1 MKRAAHFFISE
12 SGKLLPRWQKAF
24 PNAISFSF
32 TETIAA
38 KSPPSHLWIRLPQNQ
53 AVAPL
58 LADIRQRFGDLP
70 CIVLSDTPD
79 DEQALESFSA
89 AAKGY
94 CNAHA
99 TPAFLR
105 QVADVIAIGGLW
117 IGESLMSRLVEA
129 TSRLA
134 RQTPT
139 KSADTWAS
147 LLTKR
152 EQEVVRIIA
161 KGASNK
167 EIARELGISERT
179 VKLHVGAALEKL
191 GVHDRLQI
199 ALIVKGVYHNDPV

>member
-1 MKRAAHFFISE
+1 MKLAKHCFISKTGE
-12 SGKLLPRWQKAF
+12 LLPRWQEAF
-24 PNAISFSF
+24 PKALGLRFD
-32 TETIAA
+32 ETSNS
-38 KSPPSHLWIRLPQNQ
+38 KNLSTHLWIRLHQEQ

-58 LADIRQRFGDLP
+58 LVDIRHRFGDLP
-70 CIVLSDTPD
+70 CIVLSDIPD
-79 DEQALESFSA
+79 DDQALASFSA

-94 CNAHA
+94 CNTHA

-105 QVADVIAIGGLW
+105 QVADVITIGGIW

-129 TSRLA
+129 TSRLG

-152 EQEVVRIIA
+152 EQEVVRIVA

-191 GVHDRLQI
+191 GVRDRLQI
-199 ALIVKGVYHNDPV
+199 ALIVKGVYQNDPV